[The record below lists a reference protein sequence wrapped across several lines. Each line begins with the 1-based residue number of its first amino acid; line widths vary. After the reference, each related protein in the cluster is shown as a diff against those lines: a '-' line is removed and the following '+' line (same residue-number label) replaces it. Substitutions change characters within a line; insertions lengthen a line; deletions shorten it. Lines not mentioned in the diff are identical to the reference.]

1 MISAVTG
8 ATFSASLKTA
18 TTIEKRGLAGF
29 SAAGHRTRTL
39 NSARGMVTIR
49 KKQPVF

>member
-18 TTIEKRGLAGF
+18 TTIEKRGLPA
-29 SAAGHRTRTL
+29 SAAAPDEDAELCTRDGHDPQQ
-39 NSARGMVTIR
+39 
-49 KKQPVF
+49 QPVF